1 MTTQRIHVQTS
12 SYRLQTACSSW
23 IHRSSQNCGYV
34 LSPPIWRSPHL
45 TVTRFRCCYS
55 LTMVMGQ
62 WQVMNVDPSVDPRRL
77 VIWKTNWKT
86 LRSGT
91 ATVLGGRVI
100 RLPLPYYQGHLLTP
114 AYRPKYVMCVTL
126 IGDTH
131 SCGLDITNQSR
142 RIFYQRIVGRMTVL
156 FKWSLECSVSIVWC
170 FTICLDIYVEVQ
182 RMIN

>member
-1 MTTQRIHVQTS
+1 MMP
-12 SYRLQTACSSW
+12 LLFF
-23 IHRSSQNCGYV
+23 
-34 LSPPIWRSPHL
+34 LSIVAG
-45 TVTRFRCCYS
+45 TVAGNLVWDMIS
-55 LTMVMGQ
+55 LNDNPTHTCA
-62 WQVMNVDPSVDPRRL
+62 NVFHDPRRL

-91 ATVLGGRVI
+91 ATALGGRVI